1 MVLIITIICIT
12 ITLITSNPRIKTF
25 NLKIQYRNIQI
36 NTEAQ
41 YETPKEKA
49 VDVEDNQQLFQI
61 PK

>member
-1 MVLIITIICIT
+1 MVLIITIICTAIT
-12 ITLITSNPRIKTF
+12 AITLNPRIKAF
-25 NLKIQYRNIQI
+25 NLKVQYRNIQI

-41 YETPKEKA
+41 YETLKEKA

>member
-12 ITLITSNPRIKTF
+12 ITLTTSNPRIKTF